1 MARSL
6 TPMLF
11 SFTDREASPTLTAR
25 VGTGLHVECKPH
37 WCQHF
42 PLQKG
47 VRVRSF
53 LVSPRDGRPELVY
66 LVGISIRSGRG
77 RYRDTQIVTLAP
89 CYQLYNQS
97 SWTLEVF
104 HLQRT
109 LIFERLPFT
118 FQPGVSSLFCH
129 HLYRSWSS
137 IDLSELSSRLPFT
150 ISLASFGQKS
160 IALCSAAKCEKLPLV
175 GRFCHPEH

>member
-1 MARSL
+1 MKFSGQFDEHEMARSL

-11 SFTDREASPTLTAR
+11 SLTDREASPTLTAR
-25 VGTGLHVECKPH
+25 IGNGLHPGCKSH

-66 LVGISIRSGRG
+66 LVGISIRPGRG
-77 RYRDTQIVTLAP
+77 RYRDTQIVSLAP

-97 SWTLEVF
+97 SRRLEVTCISACEGLF
-104 HLQRT
+104 TQKNPRT
-109 LIFERLPFT
+109 PQKKSEKSEKKQKIPRIFLR
-118 FQPGVSSLFCH
+118 
-129 HLYRSWSS
+129 
-137 IDLSELSSRLPFT
+137 I
-150 ISLASFGQKS
+150 
-160 IALCSAAKCEKLPLV
+160 
-175 GRFCHPEH
+175 